1 MATILDVAREAGVGV
16 GTVSRVLNGRE
27 RVAPGTRARVLAVIE
42 RLDYSPNLSA
52 RSLSRGRT
60 EAICLLVPYLTSAS
74 VNARLQGVVEGLQS
88 SGRETFLQ
96 IVDSVDQR
104 DRAIASIVEGAKPAG
119 LLVIS
124 LPLSDNVMACL
135 REAEIATVGVD
146 VALDGVPS
154 VTVDDIEGGRLATR
168 FLLDRGHRAVAFV
181 GDLEDQPLGFRS
193 SQNRR
198 LGYLDALA
206 NAGIERA
213 DEYVKSG
220 PFGRASAHRL
230 TRELLT
236 LAHPPTAVFA
246 ASDVQA
252 FGVLE
257 AIRSDGLRV
266 PEDVSVIGYDD
277 IELAPY
283 VGLTSVHQPLFES
296 GQMGAGLLMARL
308 RQEEVENVSL
318 AVSVVERDTV
328 APL

>member
-1 MATILDVAREAGVGV
+1 LATILDVAREAGVGV

-52 RSLSRGRT
+52 RSLSMGRT
-60 EAICLLVPYLTSAS
+60 EAICVLVPYLTSAS
-74 VNARLQGVVEGLQS
+74 VNARLQGVLEGLQS
-88 SGRETFLQ
+88 SGREITLR

-104 DRAIASIVEGAKPAG
+104 DRAIASTLEGAKPAG

-124 LPLSDNVMACL
+124 LPISKKVMTCLS
-135 REAEIATVGVD
+135 EAGVATVGVD
-146 VALDGVPS
+146 VKLEGVPS
-154 VTVDDIEGGRLATR
+154 VTVDDREGGRLATR
-168 FLLDRGHRAVAFV
+168 FLLERGHRAIAFV
-181 GDLEDQPLGFRS
+181 GDADNQPLGFRS
-193 SQNRR
+193 SRDRQS
-198 LGYLDALA
+198 GYVDALA
-206 NAGIERA
+206 KAGIERA
-213 DEYVKSG
+213 DEYLKTG
-220 PFGRASAHRL
+220 PFGRESAHQL
-230 TRELLT
+230 THELLS
-236 LAHPPTAVFA
+236 LPHPPTAIFA

-257 AIRSDGLRV
+257 AIRSHSLRV
-266 PEDVSVIGYDD
+266 PEDISVIGYDD

-296 GQMGAGLLMARL
+296 GQLGADLLKALLL
-308 RQEEVENVSL
+308 RDDVEGVSL